1 MKSAFEV
8 EEGKYGRRLIV
19 RSSWHSELA
28 EYIRHHQIKE
38 LELNYAKGWKG
49 DEISFLS
56 AVPHLE
62 AFKIIDWKI
71 NDITPIHYLSKL
83 KTLDVSTYCKTE
95 IDFLGFP
102 DLEECALQWR
112 AKAKSLFKCK
122 DLRTV
127 FLNRYTGQDTA
138 NFSGLVGLQSLSLA
152 NSPVRDLD
160 GLRTLKRLSFLSLY
174 RLRKLE
180 SISALSD
187 LTNLETLE
195 LNVCRAVRSID
206 GIVKLHRLRR
216 LGLCDNGDIDS
227 LAGVESLQSLESF
240 FFYGST
246 NIVDGDLSPLTQLK
260 HLSNLSFKDRKHYS
274 HKLADFRVVAR

>member
-1 MKSAFEV
+1 MKSALEV
-8 EEGKYGRRLIV
+8 EDGKYGPRLIV
-19 RSSWHSELA
+19 RSSWHSELG
-28 EYIRHHQIKE
+28 EYIRRYQIKE

-49 DEISFLS
+49 DDLSFLS

-71 NDITPIHYLSKL
+71 NDITPIHYLPKL
-83 KTLDVSTYCKTE
+83 KSLEVSTYCKTE
-95 IDFLGFP
+95 IDFLRFP
-102 DLEECALQWR
+102 DLEKCSLEWR

-122 DLRTV
+122 DLRTL
-127 FLNRYTGQDTA
+127 FLNRYTGKDTA
-138 NFSGLVGLQSLSLA
+138 SLSGLVGLQSLSLA
-152 NSPVRDLD
+152 NSPVRELN
-160 GLRTLKRLSFLSLY
+160 GLSTLKRLSFLGLY

-180 SISALSD
+180 SISGLSD

-195 LNVCRAVRSID
+195 LNVCRKVRNID

-216 LGLCDNGDIDS
+216 LQLCDDGDIDS
-227 LAGVESLQSLESF
+227 LAGLESLQSLESF

-246 NIVDGDLSPLTQLK
+246 NIVDGDLSPLTQLN

-274 HKLADFRVVAR
+274 HKLADFRV